1 MTRDEFLRRFL
12 PRIAALPPEEQQ
24 RLCEYYNEILLD
36 RMESGWEEEAAVAEL
51 GSVDELA
58 ERALEEYVQAAP
70 VLLGAADTPSR
81 RRGAGWAVLKG
92 FGWFFGALIG
102 VPLLLA
108 ALAVYACGWAV
119 LASLA
124 AAALAFVLAGVAAGG
139 GMAAFVM
146 QNPLAAF
153 FQLGGGLFS
162 CGLGVL
168 LGVGTGHLFR
178 LYARFTRFL
187 SGRIGRLLHRKGA

>member
-81 RRGAGWAVLKG
+81 RRGAGWVVLKG
-92 FGWFFGALIG
+92 FGWFSAPSSACRFFWRPWRCMPAAGRCWRAWRPRRLPSSWPASPRAG
-102 VPLLLA
+102 VWRHSLCRIPWPLFFSSA
-108 ALAVYACGWAV
+108 AACFPVGWAFCWV
-119 LASLA
+119 WGRDICSGCTR
-124 AAALAFVLAGVAAGG
+124 ALPAF
-139 GMAAFVM
+139 
-146 QNPLAAF
+146 
-153 FQLGGGLFS
+153 
-162 CGLGVL
+162 
-168 LGVGTGHLFR
+168 
-178 LYARFTRFL
+178 
-187 SGRIGRLLHRKGA
+187 

>member
-36 RMESGWEEEAAVAEL
+36 RMESGWEEEA
-51 GSVDELA
+51 GGR
-58 ERALEEYVQAAP
+58 RARQRGRAGGEGAGGICAGGA

-81 RRGAGWAVLKG
+81 RRGAGWVVLKG

-153 FQLGGGLFS
+153 FQLGGGLLS

>member
-81 RRGAGWAVLKG
+81 RRGAGWVVLKG

-124 AAALAFVLAGVAAGG
+124 AAALAFVLAASPRRGYGG
-139 GMAAFVM
+139 IRYAESPGRFFSARRRPCFPVGWAF
-146 QNPLAAF
+146 
-153 FQLGGGLFS
+153 
-162 CGLGVL
+162 C
-168 LGVGTGHLFR
+168 
-178 LYARFTRFL
+178 
-187 SGRIGRLLHRKGA
+187 